1 MLGQA
6 PWARLSPPGP
16 TVLLLALCAVMTTQ
30 DICNST
36 RDGDLT
42 APALFLNTSSAQ
54 EGESF
59 SLRCTIDG
67 HSAPTR
73 IVFCKDRMEAHSLK
87 GQLGKLIYTI
97 TLKVTQ
103 GSEGTYMCGYQLKD
117 DNNRVRSSALS
128 AGRILHVP
136 GAGVTTQDIGS
147 SPGHG
152 NASKSLAGP
161 MAPGMALAVAAISLV
176 LLAAGSWF
184 AIRKGACRM
193 RCPRQQHVDSPQTE
207 DTNCGDIQY
216 STIAHVQR
224 DRPPP
229 VQQMSDTTTYATV
242 TRTQT

>member
-6 PWARLSPPGP
+6 PWARLSPSGP
-16 TVLLLALCAVMTTQ
+16 AVLLLALC
-30 DICNST
+30 
-36 RDGDLT
+36 DLT
-42 APALFLNTSSAQ
+42 APTLFLNTSSAQ

-73 IVFCKDRMEAHSLK
+73 IVFCKDRMEARSLK
-87 GQLGKLIYTI
+87 GELGKLIYTI

-136 GAGVTTQDIGS
+136 GAGVTTPDIGS

-161 MAPGMALAVAAISLV
+161 MAPGMVLAVAAISLV

-184 AIRKGACRM
+184 AIRKGACRG
-193 RCPRQQHVDSPQTE
+193 RCPRPLHGAGNDEDSSADPSHYYANMDEMGRVNVSSAQ
-207 DTNCGDIQY
+207 
-216 STIAHVQR
+216 AHPCR
-224 DRPPP
+224 RAC
-229 VQQMSDTTTYATV
+229 T
-242 TRTQT
+242 

>member
-16 TVLLLALCAVMTTQ
+16 TVLLLALC
-30 DICNST
+30 
-36 RDGDLT
+36 DLT

-184 AIRKGACRM
+184 AIRKGACRG
-193 RCPRQQHVDSPQTE
+193 RCPRPLHGAGNDEDSSADPSHYYANMDEMGRVKVSSAQ
-207 DTNCGDIQY
+207 
-216 STIAHVQR
+216 AHPCR
-224 DRPPP
+224 RAC
-229 VQQMSDTTTYATV
+229 T
-242 TRTQT
+242 